1 MGAMTVT
8 TVRVTELGVPAVP
21 LFAERVVDADGA
33 EVTEPIDA
41 AGTPDKAETET
52 ETETAKAAGAIRTP
66 DKTAAPSPAAQARE
80 ARFGTLPAHIPFSE
94 LIAEQPS
101 EPVNPIGEEYY
112 AERDWRHG
120 ACAAL
125 DPWI

>member
-1 MGAMTVT
+1 MTVT

-21 LFAERVVDADGA
+21 LFAESVIADGTA
-33 EVTEPIDA
+33 AVEPTDA
-41 AGTPDKAETET
+41 TATSKTAADTPARP
-52 ETETAKAAGAIRTP
+52 ETADRAASTIRTP
-66 DKTAAPSPAAQARE
+66 DKTAAPTPAAQVRE
-80 ARFGTLPAHIPFSE
+80 ARFGTLPAHVPFSD

-101 EPVNPIGEEYY
+101 EPVNPTGEEYY
-112 AERDWRHG
+112 AERNWRHG